1 MKTCEYAGA
10 PFEDA
15 RSHPWR
21 DTPGPN
27 GSRYYDLL
35 ESPEHIRSSM
45 EDFKPWARYP
55 AIETFY
61 ALLERLNHKSS
72 VLESNDCAFDGPHAN
87 ENEASD
93 AALECSGRVMVL
105 FRALTRNTDGP
116 DVLWLKQEL
125 HYALGALDRDFERGV
140 VGTTLV
146 PVRYLSLPE
155 ANDRQLGREL
165 MISFWA
171 WGDTEADN
179 MRNLGRLLKNLTQ
192 ALRTVMSSDHARG

>member
-15 RSHPWR
+15 RSHPWS
-21 DTPGPN
+21 DTRVA
-27 GSRYYDLL
+27 SSARYYDLIT
-35 ESPEHIRSSM
+35 SPEHIRSSM
-45 EDFKPWARYP
+45 EDFKPWAQYP

-61 ALLERLNHKSS
+61 ALLERLNHKNSI
-72 VLESNDCAFDGPHAN
+72 LESNDCAFDGPHAN
-87 ENEASD
+87 ETAGSD
-93 AALECSGRVMVL
+93 AALECSGRVML
-105 FRALTRNTDGP
+105 FFRVLTRNTGGA
-116 DVLWLKQEL
+116 DVLWLKNEL
-125 HYALGALDRDFERGV
+125 HHALGALDPEFVSGV

-146 PVRYLSLPE
+146 PVRYLRLPE
-155 ANDRQLGREL
+155 TDDQQLGREL

-192 ALRTVMSSDHARG
+192 AVRQVMSSPHARG

>member
-10 PFEDA
+10 PFEAA
-15 RSHPWR
+15 RSHPWC
-21 DTPGPN
+21 DTPGPD
-27 GSRYYDLL
+27 GSRYYDLIG
-35 ESPEHIRSSM
+35 SPEHIRSSM
-45 EDFKPWARYP
+45 EDFTPWARYP

-61 ALLERLNHKSS
+61 GLLERLNHKSS

-87 ENEASD
+87 ENAASA

-105 FRALTRNTDGP
+105 FRVLTRNTTTD
-116 DVLWLKQEL
+116 DVSWLKNEL
-125 HYALGALDRDFERGV
+125 HHALGALDPDFASGV

-155 ANDRQLGREL
+155 SDEQQLGTEL

-179 MRNLGRLLKNLTQ
+179 MRNLGRVLKNLTQ
-192 ALRTVMSSDHARG
+192 ALRQVMASAHARG

>member
-15 RSHPWR
+15 RSHPWY

-27 GSRYYDLL
+27 GSRYYDLRG
-35 ESPEHIRSSM
+35 SPEHIRSSM
-45 EDFKPWARYP
+45 EDFKPWAHYP

-72 VLESNDCAFDGPHAN
+72 ILESNDCAFDGPHPNAPPATD
-87 ENEASD
+87 AS
-93 AALECSGRVMVL
+93 LECSGRVMVL
-105 FRALTRNTDGP
+105 FRALMRNTGGA
-116 DVLWLKQEL
+116 DVLWLKDEL
-125 HYALGALDRDFERGV
+125 HHALGALDPEFVSGV

-146 PVRYLSLPE
+146 PVRYLRLPE
-155 ANDRQLGREL
+155 TNDQQLGREL

-192 ALRTVMSSDHARG
+192 AVRKVMSSSHARG